1 MESQLIVIRGAG
13 DLASGVAHRLARSGF
28 PVVMMELP
36 RPLVIRRAVS
46 FAEAVYRKVF
56 AVEGVIAELA
66 VTFDDVH
73 RLLEAKRIPVIA
85 DPAQY
90 PLKALRP
97 AAVVDAAMTKD
108 NPGTA
113 IDDAPVVIGL
123 GPGFTAG
130 VDVHAV
136 IETQRGHNLGRVILN
151 GRAEPNTGLPSE
163 IMGYRQE
170 RVLRSPGSGIFRAVR
185 EIGDIVKKGELVAT
199 VGEMPLCATIPG
211 VVRGML
217 HSGLKVFPGMKVG
230 DIDPRGRREYCF
242 TISDKARAVAGGVLE
257 AYLYLRREVAGWR
270 QN

>member
-1 MESQLIVIRGAG
+1 MQNQLIVIRGAG
-13 DLASGVAHRLARSGF
+13 DLASGVAHRLVRSGF
-28 PVVMMELP
+28 PVVMIELP
-36 RPLVIRRAVS
+36 KPLVIRRAVS
-46 FAEAVYRKVF
+46 FAEAIYRKVF
-56 AVEGVIAELA
+56 TVEGVTAELA
-66 VTFDDVH
+66 VTFDDIH
-73 RLLEAKRIPVIA
+73 RLLEAKKIPVIA

-136 IETQRGHNLGRVILN
+136 IETQRGHNLGKVILN
-151 GRAEPNTGLPSE
+151 GGAEPNTGLPGE

-185 EIGDIVKKGELVAT
+185 EIGDIVEKGELVAT
-199 VGEMPLCATIPG
+199 VDEIPVYATIPG
-211 VVRGML
+211 VVRGIL

-230 DIDPRGRREYCF
+230 DIDPRGKREYCY
-242 TISDKARAVAGGVLE
+242 TISDKARAIAGGVLE
-257 AYLYLRREVAGWR
+257 AYLYLRRGIVKW
-270 QN
+270 NLN